1 MARLLNKTALITGGT
16 TGIGFATAQQFLK
29 EGARVAITGQD
40 AGRVTEA
47 AKQLGAGVIAIRANV
62 SSAEDMQAVATR
74 LQSEF
79 GGLDILFANAGIAK
93 VSPLTDVDEAHIDEQ
108 FDVNVKG
115 VIFTVQK
122 LLPLL
127 RNPASILLTSSTAA
141 QQGMAGM
148 SVYSASKAAVRSLAR
163 SLSAELIGRG
173 VRVNSISPGPIETP
187 IFGKLGLPSEAVGQM
202 AEQIKSGIPAGRFGQ
217 ADEIAKLAVFLASD
231 ESSYI
236 VGEDFLIDGGS
247 ATI

>member
-115 VIFTVQK
+115 VFFTVQK
-122 LLPLL
+122 LLSLL

-173 VRVNSISPGPIETP
+173 IRVNSISPGPVETP
-187 IFGKLGLPSEAVGQM
+187 IFGKLGLPSETVGQM
-202 AEQIKSGIPAGRFGQ
+202 AEQILSGVPAGRFGHV
-217 ADEIAKLAVFLASD
+217 DEIAKLAVYLASD

-247 ATI
+247 ATL

>member
-1 MARLLNKTALITGGT
+1 MARLQNKTALITGGT
-16 TGIGFATAQQFLK
+16 TGIGLATARQFLA

-40 AGRVTEA
+40 AGRVAEA
-47 AKQLGAGVIAIRANV
+47 AQQLGSGAIAIRANV

-93 VSPLTDVDEAHIDEQ
+93 VRPLAEVDEAHIDEL

-127 RNPASILLTSSTAA
+127 RNPASILLTSSTVA

-148 SVYSASKAAVRSLAR
+148 SVYSATKAAVRSLAR

-187 IFGKLGLPSEAVGQM
+187 IFGKLGLPSETVGQM
-202 AEQIKSGIPAGRFGQ
+202 AEQIKSGVPAGRFGQ
-217 ADEIAKLAVFLASD
+217 ADEIARLAVFLASD

-247 ATI
+247 ATL